1 MCCGKES
8 LHIELCVRT
17 VCELVLNEE
26 YYLQPC
32 ITSLLDAGS
41 VGKNALIASFEAAAA
56 MPDTDI
62 ARTTLRLDCI
72 ATTKLGEWSNI
83 FHLYGL
89 ASVLKKSIIS
99 VYPDVNTRIRERFN
113 REILPRITDLV
124 QHSIP
129 LIILWTNLSHIPNK
143 NKPCAWSPNH
153 FVPCFSSSKSISI
166 EGQSL
171 QAKTSFTSSPSP
183 LLIITEGVY
192 HPSLTPREDIL
203 H

>member
-1 MCCGKES
+1 M
-8 LHIELCVRT
+8 RT

-32 ITSLLDAGS
+32 IASLHDAGS
-41 VGKNALIASFEAAAA
+41 VGKNALITTSASFEAAAA

-83 FHLYGL
+83 FHVYGL

-113 REILPRITDLV
+113 REILPRITDVV
-124 QHSIP
+124 QQSIP
-129 LIILWTNLSHIPNK
+129 LIILWTNLSRIPNK
-143 NKPCAWSPNH
+143 SKPYAWSPNH
-153 FVPCFSSSKSISI
+153 FVPCFSSSKCIST
-166 EGQSL
+166 GQSL
-171 QAKTSFTSSPSP
+171 Q
-183 LLIITEGVY
+183 
-192 HPSLTPREDIL
+192 EDIL

>member
-1 MCCGKES
+1 MIMIFIFRAISILCCGKES
-8 LHIELCVRT
+8 LHIELRVRT

-41 VGKNALIASFEAAAA
+41 VGKNALIATSASFEAAAA

-62 ARTTLRLDCI
+62 ARTLRLDCI
-72 ATTKLGEWSNI
+72 TTTKLGEWSNI
-83 FHLYGL
+83 FHVYGL

-113 REILPRITDLV
+113 QEILPRITDMV
-124 QHSIP
+124 QQSIP

-143 NKPCAWSPNH
+143 
-153 FVPCFSSSKSISI
+153 SK
-166 EGQSL
+166 L
-171 QAKTSFTSSPSP
+171 CMVTKSFCT
-183 LLIITEGVY
+183 LLFKLKMY
-192 HPSLTPREDIL
+192 LN
-203 H
+203 